1 MPKSKTTFNSKIETY
16 LAAADLD
23 RFLSACRT
31 QKATRAAIAREAIRF
46 YLDGLEQNKQ
56 SKRDTEISISIKN
69 MTDRICGMLARQGAQ
84 TGTLYELAWQ
94 NHVENQVQERFVAAT
109 NTAKTKMRKRLEN
122 DERVVAERMKNVVT
136 Q

>member
-16 LAAADLD
+16 LAAIDHD

-31 QKATRAAIAREAIRF
+31 RKATRAAIAREAILF
-46 YLDGLEQNKQ
+46 YLDNLERAKQ
-56 SKRDTEISISIKN
+56 SKRETELSINIKN

-94 NHVENQVQERFVAAT
+94 NHFENKVQERFIAAA
-109 NTAKTKMRKRLEN
+109 NTAKAKMRKRLES
-122 DERVVAERMKNVVT
+122 DERAVVERMKNIVE

>member
-16 LAAADLD
+16 LAAADQD
-23 RFLSACRT
+23 RFLSACR
-31 QKATRAAIAREAIRF
+31 QRKSTRAAIAREAILL
-46 YLDGLEQNKQ
+46 YLDCLEQGKE
-56 SKRDTEISISIKN
+56 SKRDTELSISIKS

-94 NHVENQVQERFVAAT
+94 NHVENQVQERFVAAA
-109 NTAKTKMRKRLEN
+109 NTAKAKMRQRLEN
-122 DERVVAERMKNVVT
+122 DERIVAARMKNVVG

>member
-46 YLDGLEQNKQ
+46 YLDCLEQNKQ

-109 NTAKTKMRKRLEN
+109 NIAKTKMRKRLEN

>member
-1 MPKSKTTFNSKIETY
+1 MPKSNTTFNSKIETY

-31 QKATRAAIAREAIRF
+31 KKATRAAIAREAIRF
-46 YLDGLEQNKQ
+46 YLDCLEQNREG
-56 SKRDTEISISIKN
+56 KRDSEISISIKN

-94 NHVENQVQERFVAAT
+94 NHVENKVQERFVAAT
-109 NTAKTKMRKRLEN
+109 NTAKTKMR
-122 DERVVAERMKNVVT
+122 
-136 Q
+136 